1 MYKEN
6 FQIESFPTAT
16 VEALLP
22 HIRYKLLVWK
32 VNKVGIVG
40 RPTESAWFEV
50 LTTDFNERNQ
60 PNQSKSFFFY
70 LKQSLNIFS
79 IFFLQ
84 FFFVLIKRQL
94 LIMHNFICKQQ
105 NIFDLC

>member
-60 PNQSKSFFFY
+60 PNQSKSFFFLFKAIFKY
-70 LKQSLNIFS
+70 FLNFFFT
-79 IFFLQ
+79 IFFC
-84 FFFVLIKRQL
+84 FNKTTIV
-94 LIMHNFICKQQ
+94 NYA
-105 NIFDLC
+105 